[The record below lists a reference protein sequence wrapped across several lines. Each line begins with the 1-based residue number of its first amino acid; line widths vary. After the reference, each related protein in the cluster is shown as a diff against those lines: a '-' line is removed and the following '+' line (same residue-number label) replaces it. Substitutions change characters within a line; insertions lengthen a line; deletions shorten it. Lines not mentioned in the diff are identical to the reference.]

1 MHHRNLKMAA
11 PLVGRQAPD
20 FTCEAVM
27 PDGSFKTISLRDFA
41 DHKYVMLLFYP
52 LDFTFVCPSEILAF
66 SEQIAAFE
74 ERNVQVLACSID
86 SKFTHLAWRNTP
98 RDKGG
103 LGKVNY
109 PMLSDINKEV
119 ARSYGVLLPDGMALR
134 GLVLIDKKGVVQHQ
148 LVNALGLGR
157 DVSEALRIVDAL
169 QHHEEFGE
177 VCPANWKK
185 GSGGMVPSPQGVSKY
200 LAEQFSK

>member
-1 MHHRNLKMAA
+1 
-11 PLVGRQAPD
+11 
-20 FTCEAVM
+20 M
-27 PDGSFKTISLRDFA
+27 PDGSFKTVSLQDFA
-41 DHKYVMLLFYP
+41 GKKYVLLLFYP

-66 SEQIAAFE
+66 SEQIPAFE
-74 ERNVQVLACSID
+74 ERGVQVLACSID

-103 LGKVNY
+103 LGQVNY
-109 PMLSDINKEV
+109 PMLSDINKDI

-134 GLVLIDKKGVVQHQ
+134 GLVLIDKKGVIQHQ

-157 DVSEALRIVDAL
+157 DVSEALRVVDAL
-169 QHHEEFGE
+169 QHLEEHGE

-185 GSGGMVPSPQGVSKY
+185 GAQGMVPTLQGVSKY